1 MSGLRLWS
9 IVVAVC
15 LLVGCGT
22 ESVSYSPGA
31 DLSTAK
37 TFYVQKL
44 PADQRG
50 IEKLFAR
57 QLNEWGYQATTGVE
71 AKPAAPV
78 DAIVTYQDRWLWLS
92 YRMFMSR
99 LNVEIRDGRTGA
111 LLASAEQPGSTA
123 ENVSPEGMVKAI
135 LQAAL
140 KRPN

>member
-1 MSGLRLWS
+1 M
-9 IVVAVC
+9 
-15 LLVGCGT
+15 
-22 ESVSYSPGA
+22 
-31 DLSTAK
+31 
-37 TFYVQKL
+37 
-44 PADQRG
+44 
-50 IEKLFAR
+50 
-57 QLNEWGYQATTGVE
+57 
-71 AKPAAPV
+71 

-123 ENVSPEGMVKAI
+123 EDVSPEGMVKAI